1 MKYVLDGMVELMEGT
16 GSFDDDLYE
25 SFVQCFEQTDP
36 QLMASQVQNSFT
48 NQNTAKK
55 SVKQGFIHQDA
66 EWTGMI
72 QWAASGGSEDDQWL
86 RCDEADEV
94 KMRLTTMC

>member
-1 MKYVLDGMVELMEGT
+1 MKYVLDGMVELMEGG

-48 NQNTAKK
+48 NEI
-55 SVKQGFIHQDA
+55 SVKKCKAGFHT
-66 EWTGMI
+66 TGCRMG
-72 QWAASGGSEDDQWL
+72 WHDSVGRFWGV
-86 RCDEADEV
+86 R
-94 KMRLTTMC
+94 R